1 MLARVVQTA
10 ARGRFVAMV
19 PSTVVVPEIN
29 VAFLA
34 GVFHPVGLL
43 GMLAALAVVVM
54 GGLCLAIV
62 RESGSSV
69 DAGRAAAIRA
79 LRLAG
84 VASEREDPA
93 AA

>member
-1 MLARVVQTA
+1 
-10 ARGRFVAMV
+10 MV

-29 VAFLA
+29 VAVLA

-62 RESGSSV
+62 REGGSSV
-69 DAGRAAAIRA
+69 GRAAAVRA

-84 VASEREDPA
+84 LANEREDPA